1 MKIKQKMKKK
11 TRIILAST
19 LALALVACAAVA
31 YIYRPQQ
38 NNTDANNPVVK
49 ESTDKKEDSK
59 KVDDNSTK
67 PEKRDGY
74 SPDKPINTGDQ
85 QSSGSKKSV
94 VPIVSGYGLSADK
107 QYLQIDGGVNSI
119 VENGGSCEFTLY
131 WAGGSISRK
140 SSSFAGPSSTS
151 CHMIEVSL
159 SELPSG
165 VDISVKVSYSSK
177 LYTGE
182 SSNNPSFR
190 KESLR

>member
-19 LALALVACAAVA
+19 LALALVACATVA

-131 WAGGSISRK
+131 WTGGSISRK

-165 VDISVKVSYSSK
+165 VDIAVKVNYSSK
-177 LYTGE
+177 LHTGE

>member
-19 LALALVACAAVA
+19 LALALVVCATVA
-31 YIYRPQQ
+31 HIYRPQQ

-182 SSNNPSFR
+182 SSNNPSFH

>member
-1 MKIKQKMKKK
+1 MKIKQQMKKK

-19 LALALVACAAVA
+19 LALALVVCATVA
-31 YIYRPQQ
+31 YIYKPQH
-38 NNTDANNPVVK
+38 NNTDANNSVVK

-74 SPDKPINTGDQ
+74 SPDKPINTKDQ

-131 WAGGSISRK
+131 WTGGSISRK

-190 KESLR
+190 KEGLR

>member
-19 LALALVACAAVA
+19 LALALVVCATVA
-31 YIYRPQQ
+31 HIYRPQQ

-74 SPDKPINTGDQ
+74 SPDKPINTKDQ

>member
-19 LALALVACAAVA
+19 LALALVACATVA
-31 YIYRPQQ
+31 YIYKPQQ

-190 KESLR
+190 KEGLR

>member
-19 LALALVACAAVA
+19 LALALVACATVA

-85 QSSGSKKSV
+85 QSSGSKKTV
-94 VPIVSGYGLSADK
+94 VPIVSGYGLSVDK

-131 WAGGSISRK
+131 WTGGSVSRK

>member
-1 MKIKQKMKKK
+1 VKIKQKMKKK

-19 LALALVACAAVA
+19 LALALVACATVA

-85 QSSGSKKSV
+85 QSSGSKKTV
-94 VPIVSGYGLSADK
+94 VPIVSGYGLSVDK

-131 WAGGSISRK
+131 WTGGSVSRK

>member
-19 LALALVACAAVA
+19 LALALVACATVA
-31 YIYRPQQ
+31 YIYKPQQ
-38 NNTDANNPVVK
+38 NNTDANNSVVK

-59 KVDDNSTK
+59 KVDDNSAK

-151 CHMIEVSL
+151 CHMTEVPL

>member
-19 LALALVACAAVA
+19 LALALVACATVA

-94 VPIVSGYGLSADK
+94 VPIVSGYGLSVDK

-131 WAGGSISRK
+131 WTGGSISRK

-165 VDISVKVSYSSK
+165 VDISVKVNYSSK
-177 LYTGE
+177 LHTGE

>member
-19 LALALVACAAVA
+19 LALALVVCATVA

-74 SPDKPINTGDQ
+74 SPDKSINTGDQ
-85 QSSGSKKSV
+85 QSSESKKSV

-165 VDISVKVSYSSK
+165 SDISVKVSYSSK

>member
-1 MKIKQKMKKK
+1 MKKK

-19 LALALVACAAVA
+19 LALALVACATVA
-31 YIYRPQQ
+31 YIYKPQQ

-59 KVDDNSTK
+59 KADDNSTK

-131 WAGGSISRK
+131 WASGSISRK

-151 CHMIEVSL
+151 CHMIEVPL

-165 VDISVKVSYSSK
+165 VDISVKVSYLSK

>member
-19 LALALVACAAVA
+19 LALALVACATVA

-151 CHMIEVSL
+151 CHMTEVPL

>member
-19 LALALVACAAVA
+19 LALALVACATVA

-85 QSSGSKKSV
+85 QSSESKKTV

-165 VDISVKVSYSSK
+165 SDISVKVSYSSK

>member
-19 LALALVACAAVA
+19 LTLALVVCATVA
-31 YIYRPQQ
+31 HIYRPQQ

-190 KESLR
+190 KEGLR

>member
-1 MKIKQKMKKK
+1 MKKK

-19 LALALVACAAVA
+19 LALALVVCATVA
-31 YIYRPQQ
+31 HIYRPQQ

-74 SPDKPINTGDQ
+74 SPDKPINTRDQ

>member
-19 LALALVACAAVA
+19 LALALVVCATVA
-31 YIYRPQQ
+31 HIYRPQQ

-151 CHMIEVSL
+151 CHMTEVPL

>member
-19 LALALVACAAVA
+19 LALALVACATVA
-31 YIYRPQQ
+31 YIYKPQQ

-49 ESTDKKEDSK
+49 ESTDKKEDPK

-165 VDISVKVSYSSK
+165 VDIAVKVNYSSK
-177 LYTGE
+177 LHTGE

>member
-1 MKIKQKMKKK
+1 VKIKQKMKKK

-19 LALALVACAAVA
+19 LALALVVCATVA
-31 YIYRPQQ
+31 HIYRPQQ

-190 KESLR
+190 KEGLR

>member
-19 LALALVACAAVA
+19 LALALVVCATVA
-31 YIYRPQQ
+31 HIYRPQQ

-74 SPDKPINTGDQ
+74 SPDKPINTENQ

>member
-19 LALALVACAAVA
+19 LALALVACATVA
-31 YIYRPQQ
+31 YIYKPQQ

-85 QSSGSKKSV
+85 QSSESKKTV

-165 VDISVKVSYSSK
+165 SDISVKVSYSSK

>member
-19 LALALVACAAVA
+19 LALALVVCATVA
-31 YIYRPQQ
+31 HIYRPQQ

-151 CHMIEVSL
+151 CHMTEVSL

>member
-19 LALALVACAAVA
+19 LALALVVCATVA
-31 YIYRPQQ
+31 HIYRPQQ

-140 SSSFAGPSSTS
+140 SISFAGPSSTS

-190 KESLR
+190 KEGLR

>member
-19 LALALVACAAVA
+19 LALALVACVTVA
-31 YIYRPQQ
+31 YIYKPQH

>member
-11 TRIILAST
+11 TRIILASA
-19 LALALVACAAVA
+19 LALALVACATVV
-31 YIYRPQQ
+31 YIYKSQQ

-74 SPDKPINTGDQ
+74 SPDRPINTEDQ

-131 WAGGSISRK
+131 WAGGSVSRK

>member
-11 TRIILAST
+11 TRIIFAST
-19 LALALVACAAVA
+19 LTLALVACATVA

-67 PEKRDGY
+67 PEKHDGY

-131 WAGGSISRK
+131 WAGGSVSRK

>member
-19 LALALVACAAVA
+19 LALALVACATVA

-74 SPDKPINTGDQ
+74 SPDRPINTENQ

-131 WAGGSISRK
+131 WAGGSVSRK

>member
-19 LALALVACAAVA
+19 LALALVACATVA
-31 YIYRPQQ
+31 YIYKPQQ

-59 KVDDNSTK
+59 KADDNSTK

>member
-19 LALALVACAAVA
+19 LALALVACATVV

-165 VDISVKVSYSSK
+165 SDISVKVSYSSK

>member
-1 MKIKQKMKKK
+1 VKIKQKMKKK

-19 LALALVACAAVA
+19 LALALVVCATVA
-31 YIYRPQQ
+31 HIYRPQQ

-151 CHMIEVSL
+151 CHMTEVPL

>member
-19 LALALVACAAVA
+19 LALALVACATVA

-131 WAGGSISRK
+131 WTGGSISRK

>member
-1 MKIKQKMKKK
+1 MKKK

-19 LALALVACAAVA
+19 LALALVACATVA

-59 KVDDNSTK
+59 KVDDNSAK

-74 SPDKPINTGDQ
+74 SPDKPINTRDQ

-131 WAGGSISRK
+131 WDGGSISRK

>member
-1 MKIKQKMKKK
+1 MKKK

-19 LALALVACAAVA
+19 LALALVACATVA

-94 VPIVSGYGLSADK
+94 VPIVSGYGLSVDK

-119 VENGGSCEFTLY
+119 VENGGSCEFTLH

-165 VDISVKVSYSSK
+165 VDIAVKVNYSSK
-177 LYTGE
+177 LHTGE

>member
-19 LALALVACAAVA
+19 LALTLVACATVA
-31 YIYRPQQ
+31 YIYKPQQ

-49 ESTDKKEDSK
+49 ESTDKKEGSK
-59 KVDDNSTK
+59 KVDDSSAK

-151 CHMIEVSL
+151 CHMIEIPL

-165 VDISVKVSYSSK
+165 VDISVKVNYSSK
-177 LYTGE
+177 LHTGE

>member
-19 LALALVACAAVA
+19 LALALVVCATVA
-31 YIYRPQQ
+31 HIYRPQQ

-74 SPDKPINTGDQ
+74 SPDKPINTGAQ

-151 CHMIEVSL
+151 CHMTEVPL

>member
-19 LALALVACAAVA
+19 LALALVACATVA

-59 KVDDNSTK
+59 KVDDSSTK

-131 WAGGSISRK
+131 WTGGSVSRK

-165 VDISVKVSYSSK
+165 VDISVKVNYSSK
-177 LYTGE
+177 LHTGE

>member
-19 LALALVACAAVA
+19 LALALAVCATVA

-38 NNTDANNPVVK
+38 NNTDTNNPAIK

-59 KVDDNSTK
+59 KVDDSSAK

-74 SPDKPINTGDQ
+74 SPDKPINTGYQ

-165 VDISVKVSYSSK
+165 VDISVKVNYSSK
-177 LYTGE
+177 LHTGE

>member
-19 LALALVACAAVA
+19 LALALVVCATVA
-31 YIYRPQQ
+31 HIYRPQQ

>member
-19 LALALVACAAVA
+19 LALALVVCATVA
-31 YIYRPQQ
+31 HIYRPQQ

-59 KVDDNSTK
+59 IVDDNSTK

-190 KESLR
+190 KEGLR